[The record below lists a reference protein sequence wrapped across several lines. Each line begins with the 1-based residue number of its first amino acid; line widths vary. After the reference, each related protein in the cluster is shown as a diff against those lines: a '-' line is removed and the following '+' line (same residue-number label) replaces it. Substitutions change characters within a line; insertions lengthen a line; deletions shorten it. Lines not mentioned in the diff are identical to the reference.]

1 MGRWQ
6 ILWGN
11 KGGSKKAG
19 VREIQWVCLHVFQSS
34 PLPPIDEFDPKNY
47 LDQVADTDSAGNK
60 IPDWKRHMVA
70 KNLAQK
76 AHEEY
81 LEQKKVST

>member
-1 MGRWQ
+1 M
-6 ILWGN
+6 
-11 KGGSKKAG
+11 
-19 VREIQWVCLHVFQSS
+19 
-34 PLPPIDEFDPKNY
+34 PPIDEFDPKNY